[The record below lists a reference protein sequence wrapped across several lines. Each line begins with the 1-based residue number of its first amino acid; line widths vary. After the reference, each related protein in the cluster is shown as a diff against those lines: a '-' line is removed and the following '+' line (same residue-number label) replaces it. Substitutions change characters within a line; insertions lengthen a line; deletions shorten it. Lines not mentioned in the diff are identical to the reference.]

1 VERQR
6 GIALLMVLWALVLL
20 ALLATVF
27 GGNARTEV
35 FLARNL
41 VENAQAEALADAG
54 LYRAIAGL
62 TKEPR
67 EGGFRGDGRV
77 YTWLASGGEV
87 RFSIRDEGGKIDIN
101 QASEILLRELFVA
114 VGVEPKRSADLA
126 DAIVDFRDEDSGKR
140 PRGAE
145 ERDYVAAGLPYGPKN
160 EPFELVD
167 ELIYVLGMT
176 PDLYRKVASLVS
188 VRGQESPHE
197 YTAAPEVWAAMAAA
211 QTGSRQSGGGASGSV
226 FRETRP
232 SRGIGDNGSATSMS
246 TTSRGSMSATS
257 RGSMSTTSR
266 GGFGADMT
274 DEALDDPTASDFDT
288 DDASRERSE
297 VPIFTVHAEG
307 RTPSG
312 TVFAREATVD
322 FTGSENLP
330 FAFHAWRQAERQ
342 LFPTDGPAG
351 E

>member
-35 FLARNL
+35 LLARNL

-77 YTWLASGGEV
+77 YTWHASGGEV
-87 RFSIRDEGGKIDIN
+87 RFSIRDEGGKISLN
-101 QASEILLRELFVA
+101 QASEVLLRELFVA
-114 VGVEPKRSADLA
+114 VGVEPKRSAQLA
-126 DAIVDFRDEDSGKR
+126 DAIIDFRDEDSDKR
-140 PRGAE
+140 RGGAE
-145 ERDYVAAGLPYGPKN
+145 NEDYVDAGLPYGPKN
-160 EPFELVD
+160 KPFELVD

-176 PDLYRKVASLVS
+176 PDLYRKVAPLVS
-188 VRGQESPHE
+188 VRGEESPHA
-197 YTAAPEVWAAMAAA
+197 YTAAPEVRAAMAAA
-211 QTGSRQSGGGASGSV
+211 QSASRRSEGGASASV
-226 FRETRP
+226 SREREP
-232 SRGIGDNGSATSMS
+232 SLGTAGDTSATRS
-246 TTSRGSMSATS
+246 SA
-257 RGSMSTTSR
+257 TSR

-274 DEALDDPTASDFDT
+274 DTALDDPTASDFDT
-288 DDASRERSE
+288 AEAPQERSG
-297 VPIFTVHAEG
+297 VPMFTVHAEG

-312 TVFAREATVD
+312 TVYAREATVD
-322 FTGSENLP
+322 LTGSEDSP
-330 FAFHAWRQAERQ
+330 FVFSAWRQAERR
-342 LFPTDGPAG
+342 LFPTNEPAG
-351 E
+351 G

>member
-1 VERQR
+1 MERQR

-35 FLARNL
+35 LLARNL

-77 YTWLASGGEV
+77 YTWHASGGDV
-87 RFSIRDEGGKIDIN
+87 RFSIRDEGGKIDVN

-114 VGVEPKRSADLA
+114 LGVDPKRSADLA
-126 DAIVDFRDEDSGKR
+126 DAIVDFRDEDSNKR
-140 PRGAE
+140 PHGAE

-160 EPFELVD
+160 GSFDVVD

-176 PDLYRKVASLVS
+176 PDLYRKVAPLVS
-188 VRGQESPHE
+188 VRGQASPHA
-197 YTAAPEVWAAMAAA
+197 YTAAPEVRTAMAAA
-211 QTGSRQSGGGASGSV
+211 QAGSRRSAGSASDSVLRESRPIREMGGD
-226 FRETRP
+226 R
-232 SRGIGDNGSATSMS
+232 SATSMS
-246 TTSRGSMSATS
+246 TTSRGGFAAD
-257 RGSMSTTSR
+257 TT
-266 GGFGADMT
+266 DT
-274 DEALDDPTASDFDT
+274 ALDDPTASDSDT
-288 DDASRERSE
+288 AEASQERSG

-330 FAFHAWRQAERQ
+330 FVFDAWRQAERR

-351 E
+351 G

>member
-77 YTWLASGGEV
+77 YTWHASGGEV

-101 QASEILLRELFVA
+101 QASETLLRELFVA
-114 VGVEPKRSADLA
+114 LGVEPKRSADLA

-145 ERDYVAAGLPYGPKN
+145 ERDYIAAGLPYGPKN
-160 EPFELVD
+160 KPFELVD
-167 ELIYVLGMT
+167 ELIYVLGIT

-188 VRGQESPHE
+188 VRGQESPHA
-197 YTAAPEVWAAMAAA
+197 YTAAPEVRAAMVAA
-211 QTGSRQSGGGASGSV
+211 QAGSRQLGGDASGSA
-226 FRETRP
+226 FRNTRP
-232 SRGIGDNGSATSMS
+232 SRGTGDDGSAMSMS
-246 TTSRGSMSATS
+246 TTSRGSTS
-257 RGSMSTTSR
+257 KLEGMSTTSR
-266 GGFGADMT
+266 GGFESDMT
-274 DEALDDPTASDFDT
+274 DAALDDPTASDFDT
-288 DDASRERSE
+288 AEGSGERSE

-330 FAFHAWRQAERQ
+330 FVFHAWRQAERQ
-342 LFPTDGPAG
+342 LFPTNGLAG

>member
-1 VERQR
+1 VERER

-77 YTWLASGGEV
+77 YTWHASGGEV

-101 QASEILLRELFVA
+101 QASETLLRELFVA
-114 VGVEPKRSADLA
+114 LGVEPKHSADLA
-126 DAIVDFRDEDSGKR
+126 DAIVDFRDEDSSKR
-140 PRGAE
+140 PNGAE

-176 PDLYRKVASLVS
+176 PDLYRKVAPLVS

-197 YTAAPEVWAAMAAA
+197 YTAAPEVRAAMAAA
-211 QTGSRQSGGGASGSV
+211 QTGSRQSGGGASGSA

-232 SRGIGDNGSATSMS
+232 SRGMGGDGSATSMS
-246 TTSRGSMSATS
+246 TTS

-274 DEALDDPTASDFDT
+274 DTALDDPTASDFDT
-288 DDASRERSE
+288 DDASQERSG

-330 FAFHAWRQAERQ
+330 FVFDAWRQAERQ
-342 LFPTDGPAG
+342 LFPTNGSAG
-351 E
+351 G

>member
-54 LYRAIAGL
+54 VYRAIAGL
-62 TKEPR
+62 SKEPR
-67 EGGFRGDGRV
+67 DGGFQGDGRV
-77 YTWLASGGEV
+77 YTWHASGGDV

-114 VGVEPKRSADLA
+114 VGVDPTRSADLA
-126 DAIVDFRDEDSGKR
+126 DAIIDFRDEDSDKR
-140 PRGAE
+140 RGGAE
-145 ERDYVAAGLPYGPKN
+145 EKDYDAAGLPYGPKN
-160 EPFELVD
+160 EPFELVE

-176 PDLYRKVASLVS
+176 PDLYRKVAPFVS
-188 VRGQESPHE
+188 VRGQQESPHV
-197 YTAAPEVWAAMAAA
+197 YTAAPQVRAAMVAA
-211 QTGSRQSGGGASGSV
+211 QAGSRTSGAGASASTSGDRWLGGATGADG
-226 FRETRP
+226 P
-232 SRGIGDNGSATSMS
+232 ATSMF
-246 TTSRGSMSATS
+246 TTSRGS
-257 RGSMSTTSR
+257 
-266 GGFGADMT
+266 FGPGMT
-274 DEALDDPTASDFDT
+274 DTQLDDTAASDMDT
-288 DDASRERSE
+288 AEEAQERSG

-307 RTPSG
+307 RTPAG

-330 FAFHAWRQAERQ
+330 FVFDAWRQGERQ
-342 LFPTDGPAG
+342 LYPTEGPAG
-351 E
+351 G

>member
-77 YTWLASGGEV
+77 YTWHASGGEV

-114 VGVEPKRSADLA
+114 VGVDPTRSADLA
-126 DAIVDFRDEDSGKR
+126 DAIIDFRDEDSDKR
-140 PRGAE
+140 RGGAE
-145 ERDYVAAGLPYGPKN
+145 EKDYDAAGLPYGPKN

-176 PDLYRKVASLVS
+176 PELYRKVAPFVS
-188 VRGQESPHE
+188 VRGQQESPHV
-197 YTAAPEVWAAMAAA
+197 YTAAPQVRAAMVAA
-211 QTGSRQSGGGASGSV
+211 QAGSRTSGAGASASTSGDRWQGGAAGADS
-226 FRETRP
+226 P
-232 SRGIGDNGSATSMS
+232 MSMF
-246 TTSRGSMSATS
+246 TTSRGN
-257 RGSMSTTSR
+257 
-266 GGFGADMT
+266 FGPGITDAELADT
-274 DEALDDPTASDFDT
+274 AASDMDT
-288 DDASRERSE
+288 AEEAQEERSG

-307 RTPSG
+307 RTPAG
-312 TVFAREATVD
+312 TVFARETTVD

-330 FAFHAWRQAERQ
+330 FVFDAWRQGERQ
-342 LFPTDGPAG
+342 LYPTEGPAG
-351 E
+351 G